1 MLTQQENERLTQV
14 GAGTPMGEL
23 MRRYWHPVAA
33 AAELDERPTKGGPAA
48 RRWGESGWA
57 LTGKRARLGVRTL
70 RRLAWG
76 QGVAQSYPIALP

>member
-33 AAELDERPTKGGPAA
+33 AAELDERPTKAVRLLGDGGRAA
-48 RRWGESGWA
+48 GRSRVRGRGWGC
-57 LTGKRARLGVRTL
+57 ARSEDWRGVK
-70 RRLAWG
+70 A
-76 QGVAQSYPIALP
+76 